1 MKKFMALIMIATL
14 LFIAINITAGYCQK
28 TEQTEVKS
36 APKKVDSKT
45 RSKNLVEKGNALLR
59 NGELGKAALMFGKA
73 AKIDPK
79 NAEAWIGKAKILLAK
94 DKLVFALGTY
104 RKALQHLPGSP
115 VIWFNYGVAQGK
127 AGRYGDALSSFD
139 RAIKYDGNYA
149 DAWKYK
155 GYTFVK
161 LYRVE
166 EAIPALEQA
175 RSLDPNDV
183 GTKFFLGISYF
194 YMGKKGEGKAL
205 IDEALKAKPQ
215 LKSKIPKKMKE
226 SLGI

>member
-1 MKKFMALIMIATL
+1 MKKFMSFFLIAIL
-14 LFIAINITAGYCQK
+14 LFMAINVTTGFCQK

-36 APKKVDSKT
+36 TPKKVDSKT
-45 RSKNLVEKGNALLR
+45 HSKNLVEKGNSLLKS
-59 NGELGKAALMFGKA
+59 GEPGKAALMFGKA

-79 NAEAWIGKAKILLAK
+79 NADAWVGKAKVLLSK

-104 RKALQHLPGSP
+104 KKALQHLPGSP
-115 VIWFNYGVAQGK
+115 VIWFNYGVTQGK
-127 AGRYGDALSSFD
+127 AGRYGEALKSFD
-139 RAIKYDGNYA
+139 QAIKYDSNYA

-161 LYRVE
+161 LYRIE

-175 RSLDPNDV
+175 RSLNPDDV

-194 YMGKKGEGKAL
+194 HMGKKSEGKAL